1 MEDFQAKLIERKEL
15 LNVKDADHNRV
26 MKKEWKNWEDQ
37 VDAFRKL
44 GAGLSEASKNKV
56 SPLPPHEN

>member
-26 MKKEWKNWEDQ
+26 MKKEWKNLQDQ
-37 VDAFRKL
+37 VDSFKKL

-56 SPLPPHEN
+56 SPLPPPED